1 MSIDITKRL
10 SKALAPALGISE
22 EKLYPLIETPPEA
35 GFGDFAVPCFLFAR
49 EYKKN
54 PAQIA
59 SGFRDLLLKKAD
71 NILMIRTAEARG
83 PYLNIFV
90 NKAFI
95 VREVIRDLFPGT
107 KNNLRKTGNGKT
119 VIVDFSSPN
128 IAKPF
133 GIGHLRSTVI
143 GSSLCKIFT
152 FLGYRVIGINHLGD
166 WGTQFGKLITAFK
179 KWGNEQD
186 LKNDPIKYLLGLY
199 VRFHSEA
206 GELPDLESEA
216 RNWFYRL
223 ENNDDEAYRLWEKF
237 RALSIK
243 EFKKIYTRLGVEFDN
258 YTGESFYSSML
269 EKTISNLISA
279 GITEESEGALVVKL
293 DEDLPPALLKKSDE
307 ATLYMTRDIAAAVYR
322 HEKFDFDLALY
333 VVGSPQTLHFRQLF
347 KVLGKMGLGWSE
359 NCYHIPFG
367 HIRFE
372 ESAMSTRKGNVVF
385 LEDVLDKA
393 TTLALSIINDK
404 NPGLENKEKV
414 AQEVGIGSIIFND
427 LKNNR
432 IKDITFEWKDA
443 LNFNGETGPYLQ
455 YTHARINSLLK
466 KYKNTHGPVEFSDD
480 LTFSDE
486 GYQVAVLINSFEDSV
501 LRASSEFEPSIIS
514 RYLLEL
520 ASDFNSYYNTYR
532 VITDD
537 KLLSLSRALLVYGVK
552 SVLKTGLELL
562 GLTAVEKM

>member
-1 MSIDITKRL
+1 
-10 SKALAPALGISE
+10 
-22 EKLYPLIETPPEA
+22 
-35 GFGDFAVPCFLFAR
+35 
-49 EYKKN
+49 
-54 PAQIA
+54 
-59 SGFRDLLLKKAD
+59 
-71 NILMIRTAEARG
+71 MIRAAQAIG

-90 NKAFI
+90 NKAYI
-95 VREVIRDLFPGT
+95 VKEVVRYLFPGRS
-107 KNNLRKTGNGKT
+107 NNLSATGKGKT
-119 VIVDFSSPN
+119 VVIDFSSPN

-143 GSSLCKIFT
+143 GNSLYKIYA

-179 KWGNEQD
+179 KWGNEKD
-186 LKNDPIKYLLGLY
+186 LKDDPIKYLLKLY

-206 GELPDLESEA
+206 VEQPKLDDEA
-216 RNWFYRL
+216 RNWFYSL
-223 ENNDDEAYRLWEKF
+223 ENNDEEACRLWEKF
-237 RALSIK
+237 RALSLK
-243 EFKKIYTRLGVEFDN
+243 EFKNIYKRLGVEFDN

-269 EKTISNLISA
+269 EKTISDLKNA

-322 HEKFDFDLALY
+322 HDTFDFDLALY
-333 VVGSPQTLHFRQLF
+333 VVGNPQALHFKQLF

-359 NCYHIPFG
+359 DCHHVPFG
-367 HIRFE
+367 HVRFE
-372 ESAMSTRKGNVVF
+372 ESAMSTRKGNVIF

-393 TTLALSIINDK
+393 TALALSIIDEK
-404 NPGLENKEKV
+404 NPSLKNKKEV
-414 AQEVGIGSIIFND
+414 AEAVGIGAVIFND

-432 IKDITFEWKDA
+432 IKDITFEWKDV

-455 YTHARINSLLK
+455 YTHARVNSLLK
-466 KYKNTHGPVEFSDD
+466 KYKDTYGPVMFAND

-486 GYQVAVLINSFEDSV
+486 GYPAAVLVNSFENIV
-501 LRASSEFEPSIIS
+501 LRASREFEPSIIS

-520 ASDFNSYYNTYR
+520 ASEFNSYYNTHR

-537 KLLSLSRALLVYGVK
+537 KELSLSRALLVYCVK
-552 SVLKTGLELL
+552 SVLKKGLELL
-562 GLTAVEKM
+562 GLKAIEEM